1 VKGNQQGKAA
11 SVTASD
17 GIDSVKLGLLTAG
30 VLSHHQR

>member
-1 VKGNQQGKAA
+1 
-11 SVTASD
+11 VTGSD